1 MAGRKE
7 IMELNEL
14 ILLAAASLRASYEY
28 GTPRRTREESVVE
41 AKLLWLEVL
50 KQDNLGE

>member
-1 MAGRKE
+1 
-7 IMELNEL
+7 MELNEL

-28 GTPRRTREESVVE
+28 GSPRRTIEESVKE

-50 KQDNLGE
+50 KQDNPGE

>member
-28 GTPRRTREESVVE
+28 TREESVVE

-50 KQDNLGE
+50 KQDNPGE